1 MSVQGYKYSSSQCGL
16 EWSDKNI
23 GQCAVHVLHFLSFC
37 VAQQA
42 LDHLRKRFIREVDA
56 TTIVHELEY
65 RGIISDGVRQEVT
78 TASGMVVQN
87 RILHA
92 HLVRTCTKE
101 TLLDVS
107 EVMITVEGNPIMKA
121 LGEDMKRALRG

>member
-1 MSVQGYKYSSSQCGL
+1 M
-16 EWSDKNI
+16 
-23 GQCAVHVLHFLSFC
+23 
-37 VAQQA
+37 
-42 LDHLRKRFIREVDA
+42 DA

-107 EVMITVEGNPIMKA
+107 EVMITAEGNPIMKA